1 VNISH
6 ALKRRKVASHQAT
19 DNPTERKAAAL
30 IRSFIDNRKRAIE
43 STKSHQAE

>member
-1 VNISH
+1 VNIAA

-19 DNPTERKAAAL
+19 DNLKERKATAL
-30 IRSFIDNRKRAIE
+30 NRDFVDNRKRATE